1 MSGRYQMELLNK
13 IAFNRYGGTE
23 DELRAANIIKDEIE
37 RLGGSCEIQ
46 NFEVAAYEMKKATFT
61 VTEPYYLEI
70 EVEGVGRSG
79 STPEEGIEAEFI
91 YAETCDEIALRDAK
105 GKIVLVNHTG
115 YEAYKRLVNS
125 GALGFVVFSGAFNDL
140 PERSDIDKR
149 LLRPNITEN
158 GRIPGVCMRCAD
170 AIKLVQSG
178 ATKVK
183 MTVLQEDKINT
194 SRNVTAV
201 MTGSEYPDEEILLTA
216 HYDSTI
222 YGNGAWDNASG
233 SVNIMELYK
242 HLLENPPKR
251 TVRFIWCGSEEQGL
265 LGSKAYCNA
274 NPDEVEKIRLCI
286 NFDMTGTTLGYG
298 QTIITGSPALRQFAE
313 QTAREIGY
321 TSTWQMGVHS
331 SDSAPFAKCGVPSI
345 GVARSG
351 QAGGHSRWDIV
362 WPLSEKNLEKATDF
376 GKALLDKALNAKIF
390 PIDRE
395 MPSDMMEK
403 LETYFLY
410 GKKKQPANDKK

>member
-1 MSGRYQMELLNK
+1 MSGKYQMDLLER
-13 IAFNRYGGTE
+13 ITFNRYGGTA
-23 DELRAANIIKDEIE
+23 DELRCANILKEEVE
-37 RLGGSCEIQ
+37 RLGGKAEIQ
-46 NFEVAAYEMKKATFT
+46 DFEVAAFDMKKATFT

-70 EVEGVGRSG
+70 EVNGVGRSG

-105 GKIVLVNHTG
+105 GKIVMVNHTG

-140 PERSDIDKR
+140 PERTDIDKR
-149 LLRPNITEN
+149 MLRPNITEN

-183 MTVLQEDKINT
+183 MTVIQDDVVNT
-194 SRNVTAV
+194 SRNVTAFIE
-201 MTGSEYPDEEILLTA
+201 GSEYPDEIVLLTA

-222 YGNGAWDNASG
+222 YGNGAWDNGSG
-233 SVNIMELYK
+233 AVNIMELYRY
-242 HLLENPPKR
+242 LMANPPKR
-251 TVRFIWCGSEEQGL
+251 SVRFIWCGSEEQGL
-265 LGSKAYCNA
+265 LGSKAFLAA
-274 NPDEVEKIRLCI
+274 NPEEVKKMRLCL

-298 QTIITGSPALRQFAE
+298 QTFITGSAALRQFAE

-321 TSTWQMGVHS
+321 TGTWHMGVHS
-331 SDSAPFAKCGVPSI
+331 SDSAPFAKAGVPGI
-345 GVARSG
+345 GIARSG
-351 QAGGHSRWDIV
+351 QAGGHSRWDIL
-362 WPLSEKNLEKATDF
+362 WPLSADNLAKATDF

-395 MPSDMMEK
+395 MPDDMMEK

-410 GKKKQPANDKK
+410 GKKKEKK